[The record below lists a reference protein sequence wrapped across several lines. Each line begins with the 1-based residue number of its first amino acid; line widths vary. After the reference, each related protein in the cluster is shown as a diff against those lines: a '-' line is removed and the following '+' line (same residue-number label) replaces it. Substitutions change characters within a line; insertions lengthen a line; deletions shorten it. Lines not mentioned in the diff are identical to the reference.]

1 MKIDHYYIVFIMFQ
15 LLRNQFKEYFEL
27 NFYNPDFK
35 YHQRELDEQ
44 ILCNKRIRQNVRE
57 AREMYAD
64 KSNPWYSRKT
74 FKPKEVS
81 SVCLFVCFDFLCPSH
96 IFSHVWSDPVLNELI
111 SMLR

>member
-1 MKIDHYYIVFIMFQ
+1 MFQ
-15 LLRNQFKEYFEL
+15 LLRNQFKEYFEV

-64 KSNPWYSRKT
+64 LSNPWYSRKT

-81 SVCLFVCFDFLCPSH
+81 VFVCLFLF
-96 IFSHVWSDPVLNELI
+96 FSSQSTFSVMSGRILI

>member
-1 MKIDHYYIVFIMFQ
+1 MHKQLFEKRSLCNMSIMFQ
-15 LLRNQFKEYFEL
+15 LLRNQFKEYFEV

-64 KSNPWYSRKT
+64 ISNPWYSRKT
-74 FKPKEVS
+74 FRPKEVS
-81 SVCLFVCFDFLCPSH
+81 SVCLS
-96 IFSHVWSDPVLNELI
+96 
-111 SMLR
+111 

>member
-1 MKIDHYYIVFIMFQ
+1 MKCLCIVFIVFQ
-15 LLRNQFKEYFEL
+15 LLRNQFKEYFEV

-81 SVCLFVCFDFLCPSH
+81 VVFLFCFFMSKTAFLVMSGRIQYSINQLAC
-96 IFSHVWSDPVLNELI
+96 
-111 SMLR
+111 

>member
-1 MKIDHYYIVFIMFQ
+1 MFQ
-15 LLRNQFKEYFEL
+15 LLRSQFKEYFDV
-27 NFYNPDFK
+27 NFYNIDFK

-81 SVCLFVCFDFLCPSH
+81 VVCLFVEIVYIPVN
-96 IFSHVWSDPVLNELI
+96 IFSHVMSDPVLNKII

>member
-1 MKIDHYYIVFIMFQ
+1 MGIYIESTVKLLLILRDLRIVFQ
-15 LLRNQFKEYFEL
+15 LLRNQFKEYFEV

-35 YHQRELDEQ
+35 YHQSELDEQ

-74 FKPKEVS
+74 FRPKEVS
-81 SVCLFVCFDFLCPSH
+81 SVCLC
-96 IFSHVWSDPVLNELI
+96 
-111 SMLR
+111 

>member
-1 MKIDHYYIVFIMFQ
+1 MFQ
-15 LLRNQFKEYFEL
+15 LLRNQFKEYFEV

-35 YHQRELDEQ
+35 YHQLELDEQ

-81 SVCLFVCFDFLCPSH
+81 VVCLFVLILYVPVN
-96 IFSHVWSDPVLNELI
+96 IFQSCLSNLPGLNQY
-111 SMLR
+111 

>member
-1 MKIDHYYIVFIMFQ
+1 MWQDHLTPLAWKKRSKQFVMRIYIESTVKLLLILRDLCIVFQ
-15 LLRNQFKEYFEL
+15 LLRNQFKEYFEV

-74 FKPKEVS
+74 FRPKEVS
-81 SVCLFVCFDFLCPSH
+81 SVCLS
-96 IFSHVWSDPVLNELI
+96 
-111 SMLR
+111 

>member
-15 LLRNQFKEYFEL
+15 LLRNQFKEYFEV

-64 KSNPWYSRKT
+64 LSNPWYSRKT
-74 FKPKEVS
+74 FKPKGVS
-81 SVCLFVCFDFLCPSH
+81 VVVVCFDSFCPSQH
-96 IFSHVWSDPVLNELI
+96 FQSCPVGSILNELI

>member
-1 MKIDHYYIVFIMFQ
+1 MFQ
-15 LLRNQFKEYFEL
+15 LLREQYKEYFEL

-35 YHQRELDEQ
+35 YHKHELDEQ

-74 FKPKEVS
+74 FRPKEVS
-81 SVCLFVCFDFLCPSH
+81 SICFGCMLYS
-96 IFSHVWSDPVLNELI
+96 IEWSWSSLI
-111 SMLR
+111 